1 MTTKNARKEAERDD
15 ARALGKVRR
24 FARRHMGLA

>member
-15 ARALGKVRR
+15 GRELGKVRR